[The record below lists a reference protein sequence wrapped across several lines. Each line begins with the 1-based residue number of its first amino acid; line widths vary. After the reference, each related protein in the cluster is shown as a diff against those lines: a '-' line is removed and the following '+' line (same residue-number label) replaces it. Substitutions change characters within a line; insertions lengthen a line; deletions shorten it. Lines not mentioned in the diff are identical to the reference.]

1 MKNIISVIF
10 LFLACLV
17 LISGVTLA
25 YFTDRS
31 EESKIFF
38 TTGTLEVDI
47 DAPNNSDGW
56 EPGKENAKNISWTF
70 ENNGSVNANLT
81 VKIKTEWK
89 LNEQTPNE
97 SIDNDSMEDTV
108 NEPDVTWVQITDWG
122 SNGNMEYVYPDLI
135 EPGKEIE
142 LDFSLILEE
151 MDYEM
156 SQIYSSADY
165 KITLTLTA
173 VQSSGN

>member
-1 MKNIISVIF
+1 MKNILSAIF
-10 LFLACLV
+10 LSLACLV

-81 VKIKTEWK
+81 VKINTEWK

-108 NEPDVTWVQITDWG
+108 NEPDVTWNQITDWN
-122 SNGNMEYVYPDLI
+122 SNGNMEYVYPLI
-135 EPGKEIE
+135 EPGEEIE
-142 LDFSLILEE
+142 LDFSVILGEIDIVYLE
-151 MDYEM
+151 AKYN
-156 SQIYSSADY
+156 
-165 KITLTLTA
+165 ITLVLTA
-173 VQSSGN
+173 VQSGGS